1 MADLTTVALVREFL
15 GDSGSADADL
25 LARLVSSVSARIESY
40 CRRVFASTAY
50 ADEYLDSAG
59 FSILTLANRPVT
71 AVSAVVEQ
79 GVTLTASEYRLEGGA
94 GQLVRLSGGLVSYW
108 AAGTRA
114 VKVSYTAG
122 YAATPKDVEDVAT
135 LEAAHAFQQSR
146 HGGGRLG
153 LASSQI
159 GPGSGVYLVGP
170 WLPGSLEVLRCYR
183 RVV

>member
-1 MADLTTVALVREFL
+1 MSDLTTVALVREFL

-59 FSILTLANRPVT
+59 FAVLTLANRPVT
-71 AVSAVVEQ
+71 EVSAVVEQ
-79 GVTLTASEYRLEGGA
+79 GVTLTASDYRLEGA
-94 GQLVRLSGGLVSYW
+94 GQLVRLSGAIVSAW

-122 YAATPKDVEDVAT
+122 YEDTPKDVEDVAT
-135 LEAAHAFQQSR
+135 REAAHAFQQSK

-159 GPGSGVYLVGP
+159 GPGSGAYLVGP